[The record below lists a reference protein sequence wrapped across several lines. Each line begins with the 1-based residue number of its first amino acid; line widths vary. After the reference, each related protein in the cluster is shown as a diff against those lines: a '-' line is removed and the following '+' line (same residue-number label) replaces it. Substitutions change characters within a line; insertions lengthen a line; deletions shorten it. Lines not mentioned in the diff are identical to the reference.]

1 MFQLRSVC
9 EDQASRVQIRDK
21 GEAMAQKTG
30 EFEFK
35 LGRSG
40 LVFFTFVIALVLLF
54 SFVCG
59 VMVGKNIESYP
70 EKIARGIPNVIRKTI
85 TERVE
90 TGPAR
95 TDGNAIA
102 SDESLSDP
110 APDTDQK
117 EETVEFT
124 FYDTLKKTDESAGH
138 ETFTPPKAP
147 SLETSS
153 PANKQADGLYTVQV
167 ASFRDKAMTGALG
180 ERLSHLGYTH
190 RVDEIH
196 LQSSGRWFR
205 LKLPGFATYDEART
219 AASRVEEEVKGIKC
233 LIIKNRESE

>member
-1 MFQLRSVC
+1 
-9 EDQASRVQIRDK
+9 
-21 GEAMAQKTG
+21 MAQKTG

-70 EKIARGIPNVIRKTI
+70 EKIARGIPNAIRKTI

-90 TGPAR
+90 TGPDR
-95 TDGNAIA
+95 TDGNAVA
-102 SDESLSDP
+102 SDESPRDP
-110 APDTDQK
+110 APDTVQK
-117 EETVEFT
+117 EEQVEFT
-124 FYDTLKKTDESAGH
+124 FYDTLKKPEESAGQ
-138 ETFTPPKAP
+138 ETFTPRKAP
-147 SLETSS
+147 SLAPASS
-153 PANKQADGLYTVQV
+153 PERNQADGLYTVQV
-167 ASFRDKAMTGALG
+167 ASFRDKAMTETLG
-180 ERLSHLGYTH
+180 ERLSHLGYAP
-190 RVDEIH
+190 RVDEIN

-219 AASRVEEEVKGIKC
+219 AASRVEGEVKGIKC

>member
-1 MFQLRSVC
+1 
-9 EDQASRVQIRDK
+9 
-21 GEAMAQKTG
+21 MAQKTG
-30 EFEFK
+30 EFAFK

-90 TGPAR
+90 TEPDRA
-95 TDGNAIA
+95 DGSTIA
-102 SDESLSDP
+102 SNETPRDP
-110 APDTDQK
+110 APDTVQK
-117 EETVEFT
+117 EEKVEFT
-124 FYDTLKKTDESAGH
+124 FYETLKKTGESDTH
-138 ETFTPPKAP
+138 ETFTPAKAP
-147 SLETSS
+147 SLGASS
-153 PANKQADGLYTVQV
+153 PERKQGDDPYTVQV
-167 ASFRDKAMTGALG
+167 ASFRDKTMTGTLG
-180 ERLSHLGYTH
+180 ERLSQLGYTP
-190 RVDEIH
+190 RVDEIN

-205 LKLPGFATYDEART
+205 LKLQGFATYDEART
-219 AASRVEEEVKGIKC
+219 AASRVEGEIKGIKC